1 MNASSAENAYTH
13 WEICFPDESG
23 VRTNGE
29 TFKLLPKYSFR
40 DRVKKGFT
48 VSERRT
54 SLKDDKT
61 QIIMLS
67 NPIFKDGKCVGIIS
81 AVIELKE
88 FARAFH
94 SNIYGQQADIMLFE
108 RESGDVL
115 INSWESTLGNMKNG
129 GKRSILSAAGGY
141 DWTTITENYN
151 K

>member
-1 MNASSAENAYTH
+1 M
-13 WEICFPDESG
+13 
-23 VRTNGE
+23 
-29 TFKLLPKYSFR
+29 LPKYSFR

-81 AVIELKE
+81 AVIELKG

-94 SNIYGQQADIMLFE
+94 SNTANAFGMNAHISKPIQLDKMVCVI
-108 RESGDVL
+108 
-115 INSWESTLGNMKNG
+115 
-129 GKRSILSAAGGY
+129 AGLVQ
-141 DWTTITENYN
+141 DN
-151 K
+151 